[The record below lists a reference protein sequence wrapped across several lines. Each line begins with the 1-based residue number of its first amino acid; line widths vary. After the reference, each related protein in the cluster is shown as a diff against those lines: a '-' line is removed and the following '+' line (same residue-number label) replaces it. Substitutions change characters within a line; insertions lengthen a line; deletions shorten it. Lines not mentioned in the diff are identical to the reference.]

1 MSYKKR
7 EPFLI
12 FGAPHIEEDEIEEVV
27 TTLRS
32 GWIGKGPKTAQ
43 FEKEFAAYS
52 GSDHALGLSSCTA
65 ALHLALVTLG
75 IGAGDEVIVPAM
87 TFCAT
92 ANAVIHAGAIPILVD
107 VEQDTFNMDPEQV
120 RRKISP
126 RTKAI
131 VPVHFAGRACRM
143 DALAALAR
151 EHDLRII
158 EDCAHA
164 IE

>member
-32 GWIGKGPKTAQ
+32 GWIGKGPRVAQ
-43 FEKEFAAYS
+43 FEKEFAAYA
-52 GSDHALGLSSCTA
+52 GSNHALGLSSCTA

-107 VEQDTFNMDPEQV
+107 VERDSQL
-120 RRKISP
+120 ISLDAIEKAITP
-126 RTKAI
+126 KTKAI
-131 VPVHFAGRACRM
+131 IPVHLAGRMCPM
-143 DALAALAR
+143 DEILALA
-151 EHDLRII
+151 
-158 EDCAHA
+158 
-164 IE
+164 